1 MSRSHKNIRYDSLI
15 IDSGPLLIALTVNYL
30 TVKEISDHKS
40 YLKRVWNKF
49 ADLNLN
55 GSMVSEYFRRI
66 SNFHT
71 TPHAIGEL
79 IGLAKSRLNLKL
91 PDQNEFWAISIEY
104 LEVKNIKENFI
115 KILDLYHDEDLFNAE
130 SGLTLIQEIGFID
143 SELIKLA
150 KEIGLP
156 ILTIDSR
163 TLKAKA
169 DKQGVDVIVLDEDI
183 YKPMNSKI

>member
-1 MSRSHKNIRYDSLI
+1 MKNDKKHIANGNRSLI
-15 IDSGPLLIALTVNYL
+15 VDSGPLLIALTNNY
-30 TVKEISDHKS
+30 TQVMKIANRED
-40 YLKRVWNKF
+40 YLKKVWDKSPQGIG
-49 ADLNLN
+49 NLLKIE
-55 GSMVSEYFRRI
+55 SVFEQI
-66 SNFHT
+66 TNFYT

-79 IGLAKSRLNLKL
+79 IGLAKSRLNSKL
-91 PDQNEFWAISIEY
+91 PNQNEFWAISIEY
-104 LEVKNIKENFI
+104 LEAKNINENFI
-115 KILDLYHDEDLFNAE
+115 KILDLYHDENSLP
-130 SGLTLIQEIGFID
+130 LIQEIGFID

-183 YKPMNSKI
+183 YTMIN